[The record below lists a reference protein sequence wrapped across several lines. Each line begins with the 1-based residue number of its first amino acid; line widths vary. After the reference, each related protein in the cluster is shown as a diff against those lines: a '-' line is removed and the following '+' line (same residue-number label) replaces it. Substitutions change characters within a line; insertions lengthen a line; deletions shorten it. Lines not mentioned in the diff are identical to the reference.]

1 MEIII
6 IQILFI
12 IISAIILKIR
22 LDQTDNIRL
31 NHKTLSELNSL
42 HIRIEE
48 LERQQSARLDN
59 PTPGPNWPTADQD
72 WKQKELERRDRIKE
86 ILEQRDQQDWSRERE
101 DI

>member
-59 PTPGPNWPTADQD
+59 PTPGPSQLSDTTKAQV
-72 WKQKELERRDRIKE
+72 LKE
-86 ILEQRDQQDWSRERE
+86 IRDQQDWSIERE

>member
-1 MEIII
+1 MTEAII
-6 IQILFI
+6 IQVLFI
-12 IISAIILKIR
+12 IILAIILKIR
-22 LDQTDNIRL
+22 LDQNDNIRL

-42 HIRIEE
+42 HIRIEA

-59 PTPGPNWPTADQD
+59 PTPNPKR